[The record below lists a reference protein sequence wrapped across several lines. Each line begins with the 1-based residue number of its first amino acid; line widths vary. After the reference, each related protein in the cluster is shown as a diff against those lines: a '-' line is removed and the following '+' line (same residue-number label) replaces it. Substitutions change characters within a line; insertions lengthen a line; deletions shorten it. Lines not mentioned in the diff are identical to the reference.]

1 MNNGFTNKGVSM
13 LKSRGVPVFFH
24 PVWVAVLGLG
34 ACAELP
40 PHATIPD
47 AIAAPAGQVIALEAM
62 AAGVQIYECTKSS
75 DDPARFQWV
84 LKAPEA
90 DLYDAGGGKIGRHY
104 AGPTWE
110 ATDGSKVLGEVKAQF
125 TNLNPVAI
133 PWLLLS
139 AKSNSGKGVFAK
151 TVSIQR
157 INTKG
162 GKVPTTECNQA
173 LSGKLS
179 RVSYTAT
186 YNFYNAK
193 P

>member
-1 MNNGFTNKGVSM
+1 M
-13 LKSRGVPVFFH
+13 LKSRCVPVFSH
-24 PVWVAVLGLG
+24 SVWVAVLGLG

-40 PHATIPD
+40 PHAIIPD
-47 AIAAPAGQVIALEAM
+47 AIAAPAGQVIALQAM
-62 AAGVQIYECTKSS
+62 GAGVQIYECKKSS

-90 DLYDAGGGKIGRHY
+90 ELYDAGGSKIARHY

-110 ATDGSKVLGEVKAQF
+110 AADGSKVLGEVKAQF
-125 TNLNPVAI
+125 TSLDPNAM

-139 AKSNSGKGVFAK
+139 AKSNTGKGVFAQ

-162 GKVPTTECNQA
+162 GKAPTTECNQM

-179 RVSYTAT
+179 RVPYTAT